1 MRRCCVH
8 MNGRGYPLPEC
19 RVNPEYL
26 IAIHV
31 NDSPGIKQQPKAYLH
46 RVKMHATLA
55 EESTKEF
62 PPK

>member
-19 RVNPEYL
+19 RVHPEYL